1 MSLYGMMRTGVSGM
15 SAQATRL
22 STVADNIA
30 NSGTTGYKGSRAEF
44 STLVLPSTGGSY
56 NSGGVTS
63 AIQTS
68 ISSQGVLQYTTSTS
82 DLAIS
87 GDGFFVVQD
96 SSGAMFL
103 TRAGSFVPD
112 SDGNM
117 VNAAGFKLMG
127 YSYANGTPTV
137 TANGFN
143 GLEAVN
149 VASTSLVATASTSG
163 AYSANLPATATAVA
177 AGSLPSDNVAGSQYT
192 AKTSMV
198 VYDNTGGE
206 KMLDVYFTKTG
217 ANTWEVAVYDRADAT
232 PDTFFPYGTAGDPPL
247 ATQTLTFDPTN
258 GQLDTSGFTDIA
270 IPVPGGQNLTI
281 DFAGMT
287 ELSGGFTTFD
297 AYVNGNPPSSIKQV
311 EISQDG
317 TVYAQ
322 YSDGSFRA
330 LYRIP
335 LATVQSPDNLQVLPG
350 NVFTQSSGSG
360 SIRLGFPN
368 EGKFGKVVAGA
379 LENSTV
385 DVATEL
391 TSMIEAQRSY
401 TANSKVF
408 QTGSELMDI
417 LVNLKR

>member
-30 NSGTTGYKGSRAEF
+30 NSGTTGYKSSKAEF

-63 AIQTS
+63 TIQTS

-112 SDGNM
+112 SEGNL

-206 KMLDVYFTKTG
+206 RMLDVYFTKTG
-217 ANTWEVAVYDRADAT
+217 ANTREGAVSDRADAT

-258 GQLDTSGFTDIA
+258 GQLDTSGFTDIT

-281 DFAGMT
+281 DLAGMT
-287 ELSGGFTTFD
+287 ELSTGFTTFD
-297 AYVNGNPPSSIKQV
+297 AYVNGNPPSSIQQV

-368 EGKFGKVVAGA
+368 EGKFGKVVSGA
-379 LENSTV
+379 LENSNV